1 MENGGRRC
9 ASRPSK
15 PATTTKSALPPAALA
30 PLAGAAPCQ
39 LTKPPAWIP
48 EGLPPLDPD
57 QPDLDPIPPAGQVPA
72 AGEEMALVDVG
83 LALESPPVAAPGLV
97 SYAVQP
103 QPCCSVVGD
112 GEVVDVPVQ
121 MSAAALGP
129 VPAEDVEVVPQS
141 PLSASSVAGGLVSGD
156 ARGTGDGVMEG
167 LAPLTTAPAVVCLTV
182 GADSVSPACDP
193 ADAVGDQSGDGPWI
207 FVGRRRQPLGHGACS
222 QAPDSSALLCPRLE
236 QAAAFRRRTHG
247 RCFRC
252 LAPDHKAAFCRD
264 PIRCLACLRSGHR
277 ERDCGRRRSSGR
289 APRRNARVPPA
300 PPCPSSAGRSWASVV
315 APAMHVQAAESARF
329 SEAPSEGGVGHDVVT
344 KSASPS
350 AELQTMME
358 LALRPLR
365 RLEDSLC
372 LWLARATSLL
382 ERAEESNGVQGST
395 LAAQAPQLAKDGD
408 QGIKEDGDNAQLMR
422 SGLVAPMESA
432 GQVASVGAMASSDK
446 VASDF
451 SLAFATS
458 DEVRAVAEGCTLV
471 NEGEDTLHDFTELFK
486 GLIAVPSI
494 TQGLCRLVNG
504 NKMKNVNQLVS
515 AAVRDN
521 PA

>member
-1 MENGGRRC
+1 
-9 ASRPSK
+9 
-15 PATTTKSALPPAALA
+15 
-30 PLAGAAPCQ
+30 
-39 LTKPPAWIP
+39 
-48 EGLPPLDPD
+48 
-57 QPDLDPIPPAGQVPA
+57 
-72 AGEEMALVDVG
+72 
-83 LALESPPVAAPGLV
+83 
-97 SYAVQP
+97 
-103 QPCCSVVGD
+103 
-112 GEVVDVPVQ
+112 
-121 MSAAALGP
+121 
-129 VPAEDVEVVPQS
+129 
-141 PLSASSVAGGLVSGD
+141 
-156 ARGTGDGVMEG
+156 
-167 LAPLTTAPAVVCLTV
+167 
-182 GADSVSPACDP
+182 
-193 ADAVGDQSGDGPWI
+193 
-207 FVGRRRQPLGHGACS
+207 
-222 QAPDSSALLCPRLE
+222 
-236 QAAAFRRRTHG
+236 
-247 RCFRC
+247 
-252 LAPDHKAAFCRD
+252 
-264 PIRCLACLRSGHR
+264 
-277 ERDCGRRRSSGR
+277 
-289 APRRNARVPPA
+289 
-300 PPCPSSAGRSWASVV
+300 
-315 APAMHVQAAESARF
+315 
-329 SEAPSEGGVGHDVVT
+329 
-344 KSASPS
+344 
-350 AELQTMME
+350 MME

-432 GQVASVGAMASSDK
+432 GQVASVGALASSDK